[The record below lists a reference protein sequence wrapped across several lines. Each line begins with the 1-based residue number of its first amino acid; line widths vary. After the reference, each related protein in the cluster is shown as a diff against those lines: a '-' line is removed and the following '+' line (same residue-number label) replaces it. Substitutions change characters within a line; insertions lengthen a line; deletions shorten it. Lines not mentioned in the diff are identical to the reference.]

1 MFIDMPLEELYRYTG
16 ISSKPDDFE
25 EFWKESLKELDK
37 TNPEPVLIP
46 ADFQMNDV
54 SCYDLWF
61 TGIWGARIHAKYL
74 RPAEIKSPIPAVL
87 SFHGYFEDSGNW
99 SSKLPYIIAGFSV
112 AALDCRG
119 QGGLSEDRRLVK
131 GNTVMGHI
139 IRGLDS
145 DDKRDLI
152 YWSIFLDTVQLARVL
167 QSFEETDGN
176 RLCTVGYSQGGAL
189 AAVCAALVPEVR
201 IASITYPFLSDY
213 RRVWQMGLS
222 CLAYREIQ
230 DYFRYKDPR
239 HLREDEVFTRL
250 SYIDVHNF
258 ASMIR
263 AKVLFFT
270 GLADETVPV
279 STQFA
284 VYNNLVSEKEIFV
297 YPEYSHEPI
306 PESLD
311 ITLNEFTKII

>member
-1 MFIDMPLEELYRYTG
+1 MFIDMPLPELKKYRG
-16 ISSKPDDFE
+16 SSPKPADFE
-25 EFWKESLKELDK
+25 DYWYEAIKELDK
-37 TNPEPVLIP
+37 TDPKPELVPASFQIP
-46 ADFQMNDV
+46 GAECF
-54 SCYDLWF
+54 DLWF
-61 TGIWGARIHAKYL
+61 TGVKGARVHAKYL
-74 RPAEIKSPIPAVL
+74 KPQEIKKKVPAVL

-99 SSKLPYIIAGFSV
+99 SSKLSYLSVGFCV

-119 QGGLSEDRRLVK
+119 QGGLSEDCGTVK

-145 DDKRDLI
+145 EDNRDMM
-152 YWSIFLDTVQLARVL
+152 YRSIFLDTVQLARVV
-167 QSFEETDGN
+167 QSFGEVDEN

-189 AAVCAALVPEVR
+189 AAVCAALVPEVK

-213 RRVWQMGLS
+213 RRVWEMGLS
-222 CLAYREIQ
+222 CLAYRELQ
-230 DYFRYKDPR
+230 DYFRYRDPR
-239 HLREDEVFTRL
+239 HLREEEIFRKL

-258 ASMIR
+258 AALIR
-263 AKVLFFT
+263 ARVLFFT

-284 VYNNLVSEKEIFV
+284 IYNNLRTEKELYV

-311 ITLNEFTKII
+311 ITLQRFLSII